1 MSEIFGKA
9 SDFDLDE
16 TELKN
21 LYEKIQ
27 NNEQI
32 DMAFDGAKVDDFKD
46 LLDIEKNEK
55 DEKLN
60 SLLNEMYK

>member
-9 SDFDLDE
+9 SDFVLDE

-32 DMAFDGAKVDDFKD
+32 DMAFDGAKVDDF
-46 LLDIEKNEK
+46 
-55 DEKLN
+55 
-60 SLLNEMYK
+60 